1 MKKRKVVLT
10 AEAVREKINK
20 AKAESDEKVIQ
31 RAEGLIKM
39 AIEDAENGR
48 KVEDHI
54 TVTCNR
60 VTDEMV
66 KYFEDKGF
74 EVTVFYKKDGMRISW
89 GEE

>member
-1 MKKRKVVLT
+1 MVLT

-20 AKAESDEKVIQ
+20 AKEESDEKVIQ

-48 KVEDHI
+48 KVDDHI

-74 EVTVFYKKDGMRISW
+74 KVEVFYKKDGMMISW
-89 GEE
+89 KEE

>member
-1 MKKRKVVLT
+1 MLT
-10 AEAVREKINK
+10 AAGVREKIAR
-20 AKAESDEKVIQ
+20 AKEESDDKVIQ

-48 KVEDHI
+48 KVDDHI

-66 KYFEDKGF
+66 KYFEEKGF